1 MAPRA
6 PQPPDRSGEPPDE
19 DDLGVEATEPLSL
32 KDAAANVV
40 GNAMLGLDQALR
52 DGPPPQIRAAEQT
65 PDESNVTGT
74 GDLTIEF
81 PGRHDGPDE
90 EES

>member
-1 MAPRA
+1 MARRA
-6 PQPPDRSGEPPDE
+6 PQPPDRPGEPPDE

-52 DGPPPQIRAAEQT
+52 DGPPPQMPTKRFAGKKTQRPDLRYLVT
-65 PDESNVTGT
+65 PL
-74 GDLTIEF
+74 DLNQ
-81 PGRHDGPDE
+81 G
-90 EES
+90 